1 MRAAI
6 LQSVNNPISVGQV
19 PDPVSAEGEVTVHIR
34 HAALNHR
41 DVWISKGQ
49 YAGIKT
55 PVVLGSDACG
65 ILEDGSEVIINPG
78 FHFGDDERFQSSD
91 FSILGMPQN
100 GTLAEKV
107 VVPEAYVYPKPVHL
121 NSAQAAAL
129 PLAGLTAYRALFTRG
144 AYCRGERVLV
154 TGIGGG
160 VALMAMQFALACGSE
175 VWVTSSSAEKI
186 QKAEAMG
193 AAGGFNYIQSDWV
206 KECSARNLGFDVI
219 VDGAGGPD
227 FGQLLHVCNPGA
239 RISVYGGTAGK
250 FGSISPQML
259 FWKQISIMG
268 STMGSQHDFSRMLHL
283 VSEKKIV
290 PVVSKVFNLDNVQG
304 AFDYMDQGMQFGKP
318 VVEIR
323 AENES
328 GE

>member
-6 LQSVNNPISVGQV
+6 LHAVNSPLSVGQV
-19 PDPVSAEGEVTVHIR
+19 PDPVPSKGEVVVHIR

-65 ILEDGSEVIINPG
+65 VLDDGSEVIINPG
-78 FHFGDDERFQSSD
+78 FYFGDDERFQSSD
-91 FSILGMPQN
+91 FSILGMPKN

-107 VVPEAYVYPKPVHL
+107 AVPEAYVYSKPVHL
-121 NSAQAAAL
+121 NSEQAAAL

-144 AYCRGERVLV
+144 AYRPGERVLV

-160 VALMAMQFALACGSE
+160 VALFAMQFALACGSE
-175 VWVTSSSAEKI
+175 VWVTSSSVEKI

-193 AAGGFNYIQSDWV
+193 ASGGFNYKQSDWV
-206 KECSARNLGFDVI
+206 KDCSARNLGFDVI

-227 FGQLLHVCNPGA
+227 FGQLLHVCNQGA

-268 STMGSQHDFSRMLHL
+268 STMGSQHDFTRMLQL
-283 VSEKKIV
+283 VEDKMIV
-290 PVVSKVFNLDNVQG
+290 PVVSRVFDLEDVQA
-304 AFDYMDQGMQFGKP
+304 AFDYMEQGMQFGKP

-323 AENES
+323 AE
-328 GE
+328 

>member
-6 LQSVNNPISVGQV
+6 LHAVNSPLTVGQV
-19 PDPVSAEGEVTVHIR
+19 PDPVPAEGEVVVHIR

-65 ILEDGSEVIINPG
+65 VLDDGSEVIINPG
-78 FHFGDDERFQSSD
+78 FDFGDDERFQSSD
-91 FSILGMPQN
+91 FSILGMPEN

-107 VVPEAYVYPKPVHL
+107 AVPEVYVYPKPVHL

-144 AYCRGERVLV
+144 AYRPGERVLV

-160 VALMAMQFALACGSE
+160 VALFAMQFALACGSE
-175 VWVTSSSAEKI
+175 VWVTSSSVEKI

-193 AAGGFNYIQSDWV
+193 ASGGFNYKQNDWV
-206 KECSARNLGFDVI
+206 KECSACKLSFDVI
-219 VDGAGGPD
+219 VDGAGGTD
-227 FGQLLHVCNPGA
+227 FGQLLQVCNSGA

-250 FGSISPQML
+250 FGSISPQIL
-259 FWKQISIMG
+259 FWKQVSIMG
-268 STMGSQHDFSRMLHL
+268 STMGSQHDFTRMLQL
-283 VSEKKIV
+283 VEEKKIV
-290 PVVSKVFNLDNVQG
+290 PVVSRVFDLEDVQA

-323 AENES
+323 AES

>member
-6 LQSVNNPISVGQV
+6 LQSVNNPISVGQL
-19 PDPVSAEGEVTVHIR
+19 PDPVPAEGEVTVHIR

-65 ILEDGSEVIINPG
+65 VLDNGSEVIINPG
-78 FHFGDDERFQSSD
+78 FHFGNDEWFQSSD
-91 FSILGMPQN
+91 FSILGMPKN

-107 VVPEAYVYPKPVHL
+107 AVPEAYVYPKPVHL

-144 AYCRGERVLV
+144 AYCSGERVLV

-175 VWVTSSSAEKI
+175 VWVTSSSEEKI
-186 QKAEAMG
+186 QKAVDMG
-193 AAGGFNYIQSDWV
+193 ASGGFNYTHPDWV

-219 VDGAGGPD
+219 IDGAGGSD
-227 FGQLLHVCNPGA
+227 FGQLLHICNPGA

-250 FGSISPQML
+250 FGPISPQIL
-259 FWKQISIMG
+259 FWKQISIAG
-268 STMGSQHDFSRMLHL
+268 STMGSRQDFFRMLHL
-283 VSEKKIV
+283 VNEKMIV
-290 PVVSKVFNLDNVQG
+290 PVVSRVFSLDNVQG
-304 AFDYMDQGMQFGKP
+304 AFEYMERGIQFGKP

-323 AENES
+323 AESE
-328 GE
+328 E